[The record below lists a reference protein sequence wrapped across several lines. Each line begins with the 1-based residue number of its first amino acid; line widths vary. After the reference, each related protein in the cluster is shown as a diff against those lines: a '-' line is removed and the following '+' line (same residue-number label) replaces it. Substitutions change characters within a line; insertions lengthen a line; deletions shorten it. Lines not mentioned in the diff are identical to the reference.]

1 MLTVTSSR
9 ELRLELFPFISLF
22 LCVIGVLAFLQN
34 LLVMGDI
41 GASEEEALQPQIFQ
55 TAYVIECHPDKL
67 VLRPPMDALDN
78 LIAMLSIE
86 QRSGMDLIR
95 DRRNASDE
103 AVLPFEPQFDEDQLR
118 VSLNEV
124 VTINRLSA
132 THRFPYEEYLLFD
145 IRSGGSDAYHY
156 MQRLLDLPEYRHLRT
171 GLDITDFSAAD
182 TASSTAFDPA
192 VERLAQ

>member
-1 MLTVTSSR
+1 MLTVASSR

-55 TAYVIECHPDKL
+55 TAYLIECHPDKL
-67 VLRPPMDALDN
+67 VLRPPADALET
-78 LIAMLSIE
+78 LYGSVTLE
-86 QRSGMDLIR
+86 QRSGLDIIR
-95 DRRNASDE
+95 DRRESVANAE
-103 AVLPFEPQFDEDQLR
+103 LPFLPEFDEDQLR
-118 VSLNEV
+118 LSLNEV
-124 VTINRLSA
+124 VTINKLSA

-156 MQRLLDLPEYRHLRT
+156 LQRLLDTPEYRHLRS
-171 GLDITDFSAAD
+171 GLDITDFSAAVVD
-182 TASSTAFDPA
+182 SSISTA
-192 VERLAQ
+192 VTEER